1 MIESA
6 QPDRGILLL
15 SLPWRV
21 AGWPS
26 TSLGALKAY
35 LAANGV
41 EIAVRHL
48 HMEIACTLGLD
59 RYDTISDRA
68 WDLGE
73 ALYSCLLAPDERD
86 RLLEPIIEALRKRD
100 MKDLADWAATS
111 AVEDVRAL
119 TEAALAATDLDRY
132 WMVGITIGALQLS
145 SSLYTAQL
153 LRRRAPHLHILLGG
167 AGVVGEVGRN
177 LLAVEPAVD
186 AIVDGEGEETL
197 LTLARLGAPLDEERL
212 ATVPNLWYR
221 SAGGEVRHAFPRL
234 LTDLDRTAV
243 PDYSDYFNVAESAGY
258 PPSAMILPVEASRG
272 CAWEHRC
279 GPDELRGCTFCGL
292 FRTSPDYRE
301 KSLPRLIH
309 EIDDLIQRSQRLDL
323 AFVDAYLPDSYRREL
338 LANLGDGSRDLTVW
352 CEMRCNFDDEIAALL
367 AGAGVWKVQL
377 GVESFHTGILKRIE
391 KGARAIDNVYAIRL
405 CEENGIQAQ
414 YNLITHYPGVPGH
427 EVEEMIQIIPLLF
440 GYRPPGLTDF
450 YLDRGSRVY
459 LSPDRYG
466 LTPEDLDHLPTAYLP
481 SRLANRKVSQ
491 VVPFRIEAIGER
503 AIAAWEELG
512 VIVARWQEFYRNA
525 TRAGI
530 ALPLSFREGSDF
542 IEITDCRSG
551 DRRTLTIG
559 GSLRDIFLICRRPTS
574 KSKIE
579 QQLPHL
585 SPARIERLL
594 QALAS
599 QGLIFQEGPLNLSL
613 PARATLPSGAP
624 RAMTSTPRSLVA
636 PLRASPP
643 S

>member
-1 MIESA
+1 MSP
-6 QPDRGILLL
+6 QSDRGILLL

-35 LAANGV
+35 LSANGV
-41 EIAVRHL
+41 EISVRHL
-48 HMEIACTLGLD
+48 HMELACALGLD
-59 RYDTISDRA
+59 RYDAISDRA

-73 ALYSCLLAPDERD
+73 ALYSCMLAPEERD
-86 RLLEPIIEALRKRD
+86 FLLTPVIAKLRTQKMD
-100 MKDLADWAATS
+100 DLAEWAATS
-111 AVEDVRAL
+111 AVEDVRRI
-119 TEAALAATDLDRY
+119 TEAALGAIDLDRF
-132 WMVGITIGALQLS
+132 WLVGITVGALQLG
-145 SSLYTAQL
+145 SSLYAAQF
-153 LRRRAPHLHILLGG
+153 LRQRAPHLQIVLGG

-177 LLAVEPAVD
+177 LLAVEPNID

-197 LTLARLGAPLDEERL
+197 LYMTRLDGPLDEERL
-212 ATVPNLWYR
+212 AMLPNLWYR
-221 SAGGEVRHAFPRL
+221 AAGGEVRHSFTKV
-234 LTDLDRTAV
+234 LTDLDRVAV
-243 PDYSDYFNVAESAGY
+243 PDYSDYFTVAESTGY
-258 PPSAMILPVEASRG
+258 PSSAMILPIEASRG

-301 KSLPRLIH
+301 KSLPRLLQ
-309 EIDDLIQRSQRLDL
+309 EIDELIQRSQRLDL
-323 AFVDAYLPDSYRREL
+323 AFVDAYLPDSHRREL
-338 LANLGDGSRDLTVW
+338 LAHLGDGSRDLTVW

-367 AGAGVWKVQL
+367 AASGVWKVQL

-391 KGARAIDNVYAIRL
+391 KGARAIDNIYAIRL

-414 YNLITHYPGVPGH
+414 YNLITHYPGVPGQ
-427 EVEEMIQIIPLLF
+427 EVEEMIHNIPLLF

-450 YLDRGSRVY
+450 YLDRGSRIY
-459 LSPDRYG
+459 ISPERYG
-466 LTPEDLDHLPTAYLP
+466 LTPEDLDHQPTSYLP
-481 SRLANRKVSQ
+481 SRLAHRKISQ
-491 VVPFRIEAIGER
+491 VVPFRVEALGER
-503 AIAAWEELG
+503 AVAAWEELG
-512 VIVARWQEFYRNA
+512 VIVQRWQEFYRKA

-530 ALPLSFREGSDF
+530 ALPLSYREGSDF

-559 GSLRDIFLICRRPTS
+559 GQLRDVFLVCRQPIS
-574 KSKIE
+574 KSRIE
-579 QQLPHL
+579 QVLPHI

-599 QGLIFQEGPLNLSL
+599 QGLIYQEGLLSLSL
-613 PARATLPSGAP
+613 PARAGLPSGAP
-624 RAMTSTPRSLVA
+624 RPAVALARSRATV
-636 PLRASPP
+636 PLRAVPP